1 MGVVSDMITA
11 KEAYLRTWWGK
22 LPYGI
27 KHSIK
32 NAIEGNKIGA

>member
-1 MGVVSDMITA
+1 MVSDMISA
-11 KEAYLRTWWGK
+11 KEAYLRAWWVK

-32 NAIEGNKIGA
+32 NVIEGNKIGA